1 MSLPVS
7 DLNKKA
13 DGLTTME
20 LGKVLPLTAE
30 VKDDHLFIGGCDMV
44 EIAKEFGTA
53 LYVFDQADLEA
64 RMDEYVQS
72 FKKYYGDRA
81 EVAYASKAFQNKAIV
96 QLANEHGMCL
106 DVSGGGELACA
117 LAAGFP
123 AKRVVVHG
131 NNKPLKNCVRPSRPV
146 WGALLSTPVLN
157 WAAFPPLPKNWA
169 LRRIFTCAL
178 LLA

>member
-13 DGLTTME
+13 EGLTTME

-106 DVSGGGELACA
+106 DVSGGC
-117 LAAGFP
+117 
-123 AKRVVVHG
+123 
-131 NNKPLKNCVRPSRPV
+131 
-146 WGALLSTPVLN
+146 
-157 WAAFPPLPKNWA
+157 
-169 LRRIFTCAL
+169 
-178 LLA
+178 